1 MIDKHQ
7 KIVYNAKYKLKGE
20 KCYEQDKKT
29 AVEKMVRGFG
39 EY

>member
-7 KIVYNAKYKLKGE
+7 KIVYNTKYKSKGE

-29 AVEKMVRGFG
+29 AVEKVAGGSG